1 MPRGPVAVHS
11 PKSSKLQSVL
21 SHSTTNPSSHQPSRL
36 LPYFLTLKMVKVE
49 EIKDKDT
56 TQAKSLYSNSEASES
71 SSSLSSVSTTSS
83 LGEEPQESF
92 TERLSALVDIVPPKT
107 RKSIADKVSATAGFF
122 GKSGKVLG
130 NIVWVVTTSALLI
143 GLPLALSLEDE
154 AKIVAQEREAE
165 GQREGQAVS
174 LSYLTSSLIEA
185 LISPLFNRCLPT
197 QGSILQQH
205 LALPLRAGLYHQ
217 ASRPLDP
224 DSLDRS
230 IVIPPLRVGPSPFV
244 VSMPP
249 MIAIGTHNLWSSFA
263 MHLHSRVIGAQVENY
278 RYQHC
283 SGASTRR

>member
-1 MPRGPVAVHS
+1 
-11 PKSSKLQSVL
+11 
-21 SHSTTNPSSHQPSRL
+21 
-36 LPYFLTLKMVKVE
+36 MVKVE

-165 GQREGQAVS
+165 GQREGQAMLANPGFYPPATPGS
-174 LSYLTSSLIEA
+174 A
-185 LISPLFNRCLPT
+185 P
-197 QGSILQQH
+197 QG
-205 LALPLRAGLYHQ
+205 GL
-217 ASRPLDP
+217 
-224 DSLDRS
+224 
-230 IVIPPLRVGPSPFV
+230 VPPGF
-244 VSMPP
+244 
-249 MIAIGTHNLWSSFA
+249 
-263 MHLHSRVIGAQVENY
+263 
-278 RYQHC
+278 
-283 SGASTRR
+283 